1 LLAKEL
7 VMTQN
12 QNVGGSQPGGSSSGE
27 FDTVELRGAGS
38 AASSGTTSGVGAST
52 SASMGSTTSAGA
64 TGSSYGSGTAQG
76 SSSGTVGRAVDQAQ
90 DRAGQAVDQVQQ
102 TASQVV
108 DQAKE
113 TVTSQVES
121 QKDRLAE
128 SVSSVA
134 QAIRQTGEGLRGQQ
148 QGAVAGYADT
158 AADYVEQ
165 LGTMLRER
173 DLNEI
178 IGEVEYYA
186 RRNPIPFLGG
196 AFALGFAISRFLK
209 SSRQSQYESQS
220 GGYGSRGYTYR
231 GSQYPYGSG
240 YQGASRTTTTYP
252 SGSTRVGTRDYGSTA
267 GSAGTYGT
275 TGTSYGAGTTGTTGG
290 TSYGTTGTTGGASY
304 GGTGTTGTSD
314 YTTGGGMAD
323 RTTGSGSQVGSIG
336 TSDQFSARREDQ

>member
-1 LLAKEL
+1 
-7 VMTQN
+7 MTQN

-38 AASSGTTSGVGAST
+38 AASTGTTGGVGA
-52 SASMGSTTSAGA
+52 TTSVGA

-90 DRAGQAVDQVQQ
+90 DRAGQTVDQVQQ

-113 TVTSQVES
+113 TVTTQVES

-148 QGAVAGYADT
+148 QGVVAGYADT
-158 AADYVEQ
+158 AADYVER

-173 DLNEI
+173 DVNDI
-178 IGEVEYYA
+178 IYEVESYA

-209 SSRQSQYESQS
+209 SSREGQYESQYGS
-220 GGYGSRGYTYR
+220 YGSRGYTYR
-231 GSQYPYGSG
+231 GSQYPSGSM
-240 YQGASRTTTTYP
+240 YSGARRTTTTYP
-252 SGSTRVGTRDYGSTA
+252 TGGTTYGTRDYGATA
-267 GSAGTYGT
+267 GGAGTYGT
-275 TGTSYGAGTTGTTGG
+275 TGTSYGTTGGTSYGAGTTGTTGG
-290 TSYGTTGTTGGASY
+290 TSYGTTGTTGGTSY

-314 YTTGGGMAD
+314 YTTGGGIAD
-323 RTTGSGSQVGSIG
+323 QTTGSGSAGGSIG
-336 TSDQFSARREDQ
+336 TSDQFSARREDL